1 LLKKGLARLEQRVKK
16 RVIVSVTNDLVSDNR
31 VHKTCMSLTNMGF
44 NVLLV
49 GRLLPGSPILTP
61 RSYSVKRMKLF
72 FHKGFLFY
80 ACYNMR
86 LFLLLLFTS
95 FDLLLANDLDTL
107 PANFLVSRLK
117 NKPIV
122 YDSHEYFT
130 EVPELV
136 SRHKVRSVWE
146 WLERKM
152 VPKLKYAYTVS
163 GSIAE
168 TYTNKY
174 GVEFRTVRNFPFLRE
189 QKVGKRV
196 QISGE
201 KMILY
206 QGAVNQG
213 RGLENAIR
221 AMKYI
226 SGATLSI
233 AGSGDIL
240 EQLRHLVKEEGLGGR
255 VRFFG
260 RLPFDDLS
268 NLTLRADLGLS
279 LEEDLGLNYRY
290 ALPNKLFDY
299 VQANV
304 PVLVSDLPEM
314 SAIVR
319 KYSIGEVA
327 VSSEPEDL
335 AAYFA
340 EMLFN
345 EEKRAIWKKNL
356 EKAARELT
364 WENEEPVLKE
374 IFQPLL

>member
-1 LLKKGLARLEQRVKK
+1 MEQRVKK

-49 GRLLPGSPILTP
+49 GRLLPGSSILTP
-61 RSYSVKRMKLF
+61 RSYSVKRMKLL

-80 ACYNMR
+80 ACYNIR
-86 LFLLLLFTS
+86 LFLLLLFSS

-117 NKPIV
+117 NKPLV

-174 GVEFRTVRNFPFLRE
+174 GVEFRTVRNFPFRRE

-268 NLTLRADLGLS
+268 SLTLRADLGLS

-319 KYSIGEVA
+319 KYKIGEVA

-356 EKAARELT
+356 EKAAHELT

>member
-1 LLKKGLARLEQRVKK
+1 
-16 RVIVSVTNDLVSDNR
+16 
-31 VHKTCMSLTNMGF
+31 M
-44 NVLLV
+44 
-49 GRLLPGSPILTP
+49 
-61 RSYSVKRMKLF
+61 
-72 FHKGFLFY
+72 
-80 ACYNMR
+80 
-86 LFLLLLFTS
+86 
-95 FDLLLANDLDTL
+95 
-107 PANFLVSRLK
+107 
-117 NKPIV
+117 
-122 YDSHEYFT
+122 
-130 EVPELV
+130 
-136 SRHKVRSVWE
+136 
-146 WLERKM
+146 
-152 VPKLKYAYTVS
+152 
-163 GSIAE
+163 
-168 TYTNKY
+168 
-174 GVEFRTVRNFPFLRE
+174 
-189 QKVGKRV
+189 

-255 VRFFG
+255 VRFSDVF
-260 RLPFDDLS
+260 LSDDLS

-319 KYSIGEVA
+319 KYSIGERLRFPQNLRIWQHILPKCFSMRKNVQFGKRISKKLL
-327 VSSEPEDL
+327 VSSPGR
-335 AAYFA
+335 
-340 EMLFN
+340 M
-345 EEKRAIWKKNL
+345 KN
-356 EKAARELT
+356 R
-364 WENEEPVLKE
+364 
-374 IFQPLL
+374 F

>member
-1 LLKKGLARLEQRVKK
+1 MEQRVKK

-86 LFLLLLFTS
+86 LILLLLFTS

-117 NKPIV
+117 NKPLV

-136 SRHKVRSVWE
+136 SRHKVRCVWE

-174 GVEFRTVRNFPFLRE
+174 GVEFRTVRNCPFRRE
-189 QKVGKRV
+189 Q
-196 QISGE
+196 
-201 KMILY
+201 
-206 QGAVNQG
+206 
-213 RGLENAIR
+213 
-221 AMKYI
+221 
-226 SGATLSI
+226 
-233 AGSGDIL
+233 
-240 EQLRHLVKEEGLGGR
+240 
-255 VRFFG
+255 
-260 RLPFDDLS
+260 
-268 NLTLRADLGLS
+268 
-279 LEEDLGLNYRY
+279 
-290 ALPNKLFDY
+290 
-299 VQANV
+299 
-304 PVLVSDLPEM
+304 
-314 SAIVR
+314 
-319 KYSIGEVA
+319 
-327 VSSEPEDL
+327 
-335 AAYFA
+335 
-340 EMLFN
+340 
-345 EEKRAIWKKNL
+345 
-356 EKAARELT
+356 
-364 WENEEPVLKE
+364 
-374 IFQPLL
+374 